1 MRSHHGKDLE
11 LAEDAD
17 PDSFP
22 TRRSRR
28 RAIGFDRWSGRHPV
42 LITLL
47 TGVGMGLLVWFALL
61 NSSGGEKFVFRLVC
75 YLAVAVGS
83 MVFIARLALK
93 ARKRYYDR

>member
-1 MRSHHGKDLE
+1 MRSRSDKDLE

-17 PDSFP
+17 PGSFP

-47 TGVGMGLLVWFALL
+47 TGVGMGLIVWFALL

-75 YLAVAVGS
+75 YLGFVIGS
-83 MVFIARLALK
+83 MVLIARLALK
-93 ARKRYYDR
+93 ARKRYYRR